1 MDNKRTFLLVI
12 LLSAISVSAMGTSYL
27 GKYAMAQSQNQ
38 TEPQQL
44 QQKRLYADM
53 TGDGL
58 PLLKVNTN
66 ASGRATFNLVGDGKT
81 MSYTIN
87 GTNLENISEVVL
99 GFSTGGR
106 FTDLVLIHYAP
117 TQGLIAKGNGSATG
131 NFTSADFTGPLQGK
145 QMSDFLK
152 MLLDGNIY
160 LNIRTT
166 DNPLGEIGGKINLA
180 LKIIKRHNSNFL
192 AV

>member
-1 MDNKRTFLLVI
+1 MDNKRALLLI
-12 LLSAISVSAMGTSYL
+12 TLLSVISVSAMGTSHL
-27 GKYAMAQSQNQ
+27 GKYVIAQSQNQ
-38 TEPQQL
+38 TEPQQ
-44 QQKRLYADM
+44 QQQQERLYADL

-58 PLLKVNTN
+58 PILQVITD
-66 ASGRATFNLVGDGKT
+66 ASGKAAFNLLGDGKT
-81 MSYTIN
+81 MAYTIN
-87 GTNLENISEVVL
+87 GTNLENISGVVL
-99 GFSTGGR
+99 ASSTGGR

-152 MLLDGNIY
+152 MLIDGNIY

-166 DNPLGEIGGKINLA
+166 ENPLGEIGGKIKAA
-180 LKIIKRHNSNFL
+180 LQ
-192 AV
+192 